1 MYGQGQEQFFAFGW
15 KKTMNRRFPNH
26 LGVLGFLL
34 LGMLP
39 AGHAQARVEE
49 RLAYTKNQ
57 SYQAALRYLRVD
69 HGYTVVEKDQESGY
83 LLFEYPK
90 RDNGFTQGSIQVVE
104 RQDTV
109 AVIVQLPTMP
119 SYHERLLIE
128 GLLKKI
134 REDYGAPPQK
144 KRVEGAPEDPQPD
157 PDENEPD
164 PPAAPDETPKKD
176 SAKEAPKPK

>member
-1 MYGQGQEQFFAFGW
+1 
-15 KKTMNRRFPNH
+15 MNRRFRNSLGALGLFV
-26 LGVLGFLL
+26 LGVLSVSL
-34 LGMLP
+34 
-39 AGHAQARVEE
+39 AHARAEE

-69 HGYTVVEKDQESGY
+69 HGYTIVEKDQESGY

-90 RDNGFTQGSIQVVE
+90 REKGFTQGSIQVIE
-104 RQDTV
+104 REDAV
-109 AVIVQLPTMP
+109 AVIVQLPALP

-144 KRVEGAPEDPQPD
+144 KRAEEKAPDDPAAG
-157 PDENEPD
+157 PDEQP
-164 PPAAPDETPKKD
+164 PQTPAAPEESPKD
-176 SAKEAPKPK
+176 SPKDAPKPK

>member
-1 MYGQGQEQFFAFGW
+1 
-15 KKTMNRRFPNH
+15 MNRRFH
-26 LGVLGFLL
+26 KYLRVLGLLL
-34 LGMLP
+34 LGALP
-39 AGHAQARVEE
+39 ASKASARVEE

-69 HGYTVVEKDQESGY
+69 HGYTIVEKDQESGY

-90 RDNGFTQGSIQVVE
+90 RESGFTQGSIQVIE
-104 RQDTV
+104 RDEAV
-109 AVIVQLPTMP
+109 AVIVQLPTLP

-144 KRVEGAPEDPQPD
+144 KRVEEKAPEDPPAG
-157 PDENEPD
+157 DENKPET
-164 PPAAPDETPKKD
+164 PAAPDEPPVD
-176 SAKEAPKPK
+176 SPKEAPKPK